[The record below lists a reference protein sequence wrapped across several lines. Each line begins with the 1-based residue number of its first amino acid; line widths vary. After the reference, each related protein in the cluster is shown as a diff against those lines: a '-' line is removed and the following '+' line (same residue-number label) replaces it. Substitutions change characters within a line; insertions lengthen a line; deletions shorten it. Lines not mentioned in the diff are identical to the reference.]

1 MLTLKF
7 YKDTGRI
14 IGIGADGYP
23 TAPTVLK
30 RRDTVAVEVTLYSGG
45 VPVTFSGGTLS
56 IGLKAN
62 GLYSGALV
70 ATSTLALAG
79 STYVGSIS
87 LNTEALAALFSGVGL
102 PPAEPAFVELACE
115 LTHSTGWTSEAVSLL
130 CDNDY
135 ITGEELAPGQ
145 STSALTAALAER
157 LIFRSALTGGT
168 VTSLDGVATTA
179 LVLMT
184 PCLVSQAGALSMWQL
199 QTWDGVTAENTESG
213 LVLPDDANALTNLKI
228 WVRLN

>member
-7 YKDTGRI
+7 DKDTGRM

-23 TAPTVLK
+23 LIPAILK
-30 RRDTVAVEVTLYSGG
+30 RRDTVAVEVVLYSAG
-45 VPVTFSGGTLS
+45 VPATFSGGTLS
-56 IGLKAN
+56 IGIKAR
-62 GLYSGALV
+62 GLYAGALV
-70 ATSTLALAG
+70 ATAALTLDST
-79 STYVGSIS
+79 TYTGTIS
-87 LNTEALAALFSGVGL
+87 LNTEALADLFAGIGL
-102 PPAEPAFVELACE
+102 PPTEPDFVQLAAEVI
-115 LTHSTGWTSEAVSLL
+115 HSTGWSSEAVPLR

-135 ITGEELAPGQ
+135 ITGDEPAPGE

-168 VTSLDGVATTA
+168 ATSLDGVATTG

-184 PCLVSQAGALSMWQL
+184 PCLVSQAGALSTWQL
-199 QTWDGVTAENTESG
+199 QTWDGVTAENADGG
-213 LVLPDDANALTNLKI
+213 LVLPDDANAVTNLKI